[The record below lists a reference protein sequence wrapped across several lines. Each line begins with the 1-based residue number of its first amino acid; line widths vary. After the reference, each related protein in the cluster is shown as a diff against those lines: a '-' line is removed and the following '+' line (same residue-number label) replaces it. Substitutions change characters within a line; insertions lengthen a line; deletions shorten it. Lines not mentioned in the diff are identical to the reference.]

1 MLESI
6 VGFLQG
12 LPLEG
17 IILAAFL
24 LTLIE
29 NLFPPSPSDV
39 LLVFIGSLIN
49 SDLLAYMLVLL
60 SATAGS
66 TLGFFIMFMVGAKMG
81 HVFTDRPSFLFMK
94 RSTIIKAEEWFRKY
108 GTALIIANRFLS
120 GTRAVISFVAG
131 ASDIR
136 VFSAVILSGISA
148 LIWNAIL
155 LYAGSLL
162 GEHWRDIA
170 AYLEAYSRAIT
181 PILLIVILSVSG
193 FWWMRVK
200 RKRMNKHH
208 P

>member
-6 VGFLQG
+6 VGYLQG

-29 NLFPPSPSDV
+29 NLFPPSPSDF
-39 LLVFIGSLIN
+39 LLVFIGSLVN
-49 SDLLAYMLVLL
+49 NDLIEYVSVLF

-66 TLGFFIMFMVGAKMG
+66 TLGFLIMFLIGSKMG

-94 RSTIIKAEEWFRKY
+94 RTTILKAEGWFRKY

-131 ASDIR
+131 ASDVR
-136 VFSAVILSGISA
+136 VTSAVILSGISA
-148 LIWNAIL
+148 LVWNAIL
-155 LYAGSLL
+155 LYAGNLL

-170 AYLEAYSRAIT
+170 AYLEAYGRAIT
-181 PILLIVILSVSG
+181 PILLIVVLGIAG
-193 FWWMRVK
+193 YWWMKVK
-200 RKRMNKHH
+200 KKKH
-208 P
+208 

>member
-6 VGFLQG
+6 VGYLQG

-39 LLVFIGSLIN
+39 LLVFIGSIVN
-49 SDLLAYMLVLL
+49 SDLVSHIFVLL

-66 TLGFFIMFMVGAKMG
+66 TLGFLIMFMIGSKMG

-94 RSTIIKAEEWFRKY
+94 RTTILKAEEWFRKY

-131 ASDIR
+131 ASDVR
-136 VFSAVILSGISA
+136 VTSAVILSGISA
-148 LIWNAIL
+148 LVWNAIL
-155 LYAGSLL
+155 LYAGNLL

-170 AYLEAYSRAIT
+170 AYLEAYGRAIT
-181 PILLIVILSVSG
+181 PILLIIVLGIAG
-193 FWWMRVK
+193 YWWMKVK
-200 RKRMNKHH
+200 KTKY
-208 P
+208 

>member
-6 VGFLQG
+6 VAFLQG

-39 LLVFIGSLIN
+39 LLVFIGSIIN
-49 SDLLAYMLVLL
+49 SNLLAYMVVLT

-66 TLGFFIMFMVGAKMG
+66 TLGFFIMFLVGNKMG

-94 RSTIIKAEEWFRKY
+94 RNTILKAEEWFRRY

-131 ASDIR
+131 ASD
-136 VFSAVILSGISA
+136 VKVGSAVILSAISA
-148 LIWNAIL
+148 LVWNAIL
-155 LYAGSLL
+155 LYAGNLL

-170 AYLEAYSRAIT
+170 AYLEAYGRAIT
-181 PILLIVILSVSG
+181 PIVLIITLTISG

-200 RKRMNKHH
+200 RKRGKNHQ

>member
-6 VGFLQG
+6 VGYLQG
-12 LPLEG
+12 LPIEG

-39 LLVFIGSLIN
+39 LLVFIGSIVN
-49 SDLLAYMLVLL
+49 SDLISYIFVLL

-66 TLGFFIMFMVGAKMG
+66 TLGFLIMFMIGSKMG

-94 RSTIIKAEEWFRKY
+94 RTTILKAEEWFRKY

-131 ASDIR
+131 ASDVKVI
-136 VFSAVILSGISA
+136 SAVILSGISA
-148 LIWNAIL
+148 LVWNAIL
-155 LYAGSLL
+155 LYSGNLL

-170 AYLEAYSRAIT
+170 AYLEAYGRAIT
-181 PILLIVILSVSG
+181 PILLIIVLGIAG
-193 FWWMRVK
+193 YWWMKVK
-200 RKRMNKHH
+200 KKKH
-208 P
+208 